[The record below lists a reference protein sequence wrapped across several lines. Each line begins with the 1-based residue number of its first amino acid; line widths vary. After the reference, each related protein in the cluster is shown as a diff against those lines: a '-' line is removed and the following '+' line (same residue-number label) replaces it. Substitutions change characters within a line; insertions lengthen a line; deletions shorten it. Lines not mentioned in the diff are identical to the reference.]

1 MRHPLTYPQTLPCF
15 PIVLRFRLTPDF
27 RAMQHPLRSHRDTS
41 GSGGNEAAAS
51 RTEADGFDDE
61 LLTQRFYDELH
72 QIALRV
78 FANERVGHT
87 LQPTAV
93 VNEACMRMMA
103 GGLPDVPREQRL
115 ALAGRVLKQVLID
128 HARARHAL
136 KRGGEI
142 NEGLRL
148 ELEADILADQH
159 SQVDFDA
166 VRTALDRLRHLSERQ
181 AEVVTLRLF
190 SGLTMDQVA
199 TVLGVSKRSA
209 EGDWTVARA
218 WLRRELGAALGVLE
232 A

>member
-1 MRHPLTYPQTLPCF
+1 M
-15 PIVLRFRLTPDF
+15 V
-27 RAMQHPLRSHRDTS
+27 
-41 GSGGNEAAAS
+41 
-51 RTEADGFDDE
+51 
-61 LLTQRFYDELH
+61 TQRFYDELH

-93 VNEACMRMMA
+93 VNEACMRIMA
-103 GGLPDVPREQRL
+103 GGLPDVSREQRL

-128 HARARHAL
+128 HARARQAL
-136 KRGGEI
+136 KRGGEAREL
-142 NEGLRL
+142 EGAVRL
-148 ELEADILADQH
+148 DLEADVLAEH
-159 SQVDFDA
+159 HTQVDFDA
-166 VRTALDRLRHLSERQ
+166 VHVAIDRLRQLSERQ

-190 SGLTMDQVA
+190 SGLTMEQVA

-218 WLRRELGAALGVLE
+218 WLRRELGDALGVGP